1 MDLNNLKPVER
12 IIQIVNPVN
21 GQELGVKVSLLSITD
36 SKLLKVK
43 RRIVDEK
50 LRLEAR
56 GKIFKSEDIEE
67 NGNALIFNA
76 MTGWEWSGDAT
87 FKGKKPVFD
96 MKTVLEILTE
106 LPWFKKQIEEA
117 LEDEQAFFPI

>member
-96 MKTVLEILTE
+96 MKTVVEILTE